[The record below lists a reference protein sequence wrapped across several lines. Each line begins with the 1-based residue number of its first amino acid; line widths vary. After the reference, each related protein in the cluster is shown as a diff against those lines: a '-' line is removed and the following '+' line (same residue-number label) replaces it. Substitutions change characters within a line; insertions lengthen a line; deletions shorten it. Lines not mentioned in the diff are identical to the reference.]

1 MNFALA
7 EDQRRWVEEVRRFLA
22 DEVGPAQLEAVR
34 QGGGEWGGEA
44 NRQFRAKL
52 LERGWLSLTWPTR
65 YGGAGRS
72 TTDQLL
78 MMDELAYVGAPS
90 IDMTAASVA
99 PTMMRC
105 GTPEQLDRWLPAIR
119 QGSVEFAI
127 GYSEPD
133 SGSDLAS
140 VRTSAAFDGYDWV
153 INGQKIWNTGAEYC
167 THEWLLCRTMPEAP
181 RHRGLSVLVVPLNS
195 AGVTVREIT
204 TWRGLRI
211 NQVWFDDV
219 RVPADHLFGESGGG
233 WRYVTQ
239 ALGFERLAIGIT
251 GGLRRLLD
259 DLVHYCRSRRKD
271 GRRLIDDAL
280 IQHRLAGL
288 ATDVELA
295 RLLNYRAGWA
305 IDQSDAFD
313 AQASMSKVFTTDLH
327 ARAATTALEVLG
339 PGGRIDPH
347 ERGVMM
353 GGRAQLMYRA
363 APYLRFGGGTNE
375 IQRDIVA
382 QRGFGLPR

>member
-1 MNFALA
+1 
-7 EDQRRWVEEVRRFLA
+7 
-22 DEVGPAQLEAVR
+22 
-34 QGGGEWGGEA
+34 
-44 NRQFRAKL
+44 
-52 LERGWLSLTWPTR
+52 
-65 YGGAGRS
+65 
-72 TTDQLL
+72 
-78 MMDELAYVGAPS
+78 MMDEFAYVGAPS
-90 IDMTAASVA
+90 IDMTASSVA
-99 PTMMRC
+99 PAMMRC
-105 GTPEQLDRWLPAIR
+105 GTAEQLDRWLPAIR

-140 VRTSAAFDGYDWV
+140 VQTSAALDGHDWV
-153 INGQKIWNTGAEYC
+153 INGQKVWNTGAEYC
-167 THEWLLCRTMPEAP
+167 THEWLLCRTNPDAP

-195 AGVTVREIT
+195 PGVTIREIT
-204 TWRGLRI
+204 TWRGLRT
-211 NQVWFDDV
+211 NQVWFDSV
-219 RVPADHLFGESGGG
+219 RVPADHLFGEPGGG

-259 DLVHYCRSRRKD
+259 DLVHYCRS
-271 GRRLIDDAL
+271 GHNAGQRLIDDAL
-280 IQHRLAGL
+280 IQHRLPGL

-295 RLLNYRAGWA
+295 RLLNYRAAWA
-305 IDQSDAFD
+305 LDHDDTLD
-313 AQASMSKVFTTDLH
+313 AQASMSKIFTTELH
-327 ARAATTALEVLG
+327 AKAATIALEVLG
-339 PGGRIDPH
+339 PDGLIDPH
-347 ERGVMM
+347 EKGVAM

>member
-1 MNFALA
+1 MNFALTA
-7 EDQRRWVEEVRRFLA
+7 EQRRWVEEIRRFLSE
-22 DEVGPAQLEAVR
+22 EVGPAQLEAVR
-34 QGGGEWGGEA
+34 QGGGEWGGDA

-65 YGGAGRS
+65 YGGGGRS

-78 MMDELAYVGAPS
+78 MMDEFAYVGAPS
-90 IDMTAASVA
+90 IDMTASSVA

-167 THEWLLCRTMPEAP
+167 THEWLLCRTNPDAP

-195 AGVTVREIT
+195 PGVTVQEIT
-204 TWRGLRI
+204 TWRGLRT
-211 NQVWFDDV
+211 NQVWFDSV
-219 RVPADHLFGESGGG
+219 RVPADHLFGEPGGG

-239 ALGFERLAIGIT
+239 ALSFERLAIGIT

-259 DLVHYCRSRRKD
+259 DLVHYCRSRHHD
-271 GRRLIDDAL
+271 GQRLIDDAL
-280 IQHRLAGL
+280 IQYRLAGL
-288 ATDVELA
+288 AADVELA
-295 RLLNYRAGWA
+295 RLLNYRAAWA
-305 IDQSDAFD
+305 LDHDDTLD
-313 AQASMSKVFTTDLH
+313 AQASMSKIFTTEMH
-327 ARAATTALEVLG
+327 AKAATIALEVLG
-339 PGGRIDPH
+339 ADGRIDPH
-347 ERGVMM
+347 ESGVAM

>member
-1 MNFALA
+1 MNFDLA
-7 EDQRRWVEEVRRFLA
+7 DDEWRWVEEVRRFLNE
-22 DEVGPAQLEAVR
+22 EVGPAQLEAVR
-34 QGGGEWGGEA
+34 RGGGEWGGEA

-52 LERGWLSLTWPTR
+52 LERGWLSLTWPAR

-90 IDMTAASVA
+90 IDMTASSVA

-140 VRTSAAFDGYDWV
+140 VQTSARFDGYDWV
-153 INGQKIWNTGAEYC
+153 IDGQKIWNTGAEYC
-167 THEWLLCRTMPEAP
+167 THEWLLCRTDHEAP
-181 RHRGLSVLVVPLNS
+181 RHRGLSVFVVPLN
-195 AGVTVREIT
+195 APGVTVRAIT
-204 TWRGLRI
+204 TWRGLRT

-219 RVPADHLFGESGGG
+219 HVPADHLFGEAGGG
-233 WRYVTQ
+233 WQYVTH
-239 ALGFERLAIGIT
+239 ALAFERLAIGIT

-259 DLVHYCRSRRKD
+259 DLVHYCRSR
-271 GRRLIDDAL
+271 GNDAL
-280 IQHRLAGL
+280 IQYRLAGL

-295 RLLNYRAGWA
+295 RLLNYRAAWA
-305 IDQSDAFD
+305 IDHGDTLD
-313 AQASMSKVFTTDLH
+313 AQASMSKIFTTELH
-327 ARAATTALEVLG
+327 AKAATLALEVLG
-339 PGGRIDPH
+339 PDGRIDPH
-347 ERGVMM
+347 EGGVAM